1 MDVRGKRVL
10 VFGDSLTHRG
20 GRADPDG
27 VPALPGVAR
36 SGSPGDLLASHL
48 LAAGAGA
55 VRINGRVSRSAINL
69 WRSNNGEDGAA
80 VVAAEAAARPDIVI
94 VFLGTNDLGMN
105 ATADAA
111 AFGRI
116 AAAFRGA
123 QVWAVGPPAF
133 ARADL
138 NAQAAV
144 VVRTLQGVFGAHRV
158 IDLRP
163 LTADIVVPAQGRAG
177 DGVHFATAGAAKTA
191 QRLAAALAAADNRV
205 DAVTS
210 ATPALRAWWPL
221 PVSAAAAAALLVGVA
236 VVVRR
241 RRQLQGLGRAGVAG
255 PTSEPRTLFDPE
267 TVPERDRTVLGDELH
282 DAAVRAVKAGAGPLE
297 YMGAG
302 AEGVVFCDG
311 DTAYKA
317 GRPGRGTLALEA
329 AFFERAN
336 QIPGA
341 REHVAKFKRYDEVND
356 VLVRECVRGK
366 RLKWDQED
374 KVYNLSD
381 ALARV
386 MAPYGFSAPERK
398 PDSWIMVR
406 GRGPTLVDGGFAHD
420 RGQQLVKRVLDVLNK
435 RRPATGWQNR
445 LSTLVADVEHERER
459 TIPAK
464 VADRLI
470 ARLQAAEPQDPADVA
485 RRRLDAEA
493 LGAPAVTVKTTQ
505 PWAEYGDD
513 MDVHEWVVEDEAA
526 IDGVELR
533 SRHNPKH
540 YALAH
545 RATTGGRWQVT
556 WFDELGPGGDVRRPT
571 LVEALTEGASS
582 NEFDV
587 ERVHTKAQRTLRGGG
602 EADDV
607 GRAWD
612 APQGRRRVVQVQ
624 DTPRGRRLVIATEGS
639 TIHELLPPEEL
650 AREIHRDEAN
660 AASRR
665 KAHAQTAQAVAAAQP
680 PAPVVAFA
688 ATLSPTA
695 GGKAIAVLQKQRT
708 FNGRAMSCHTYVT
721 NAVAEGARVAHA
733 PDGARRLMHPDGS
746 FMAEK
751 DLTKTA
757 MDYAAFLTATPAKL
771 AGAGGASR
779 QQGKP
784 GRIARE
790 CVECGN
796 ATDRICVYCK
806 SPLCVE
812 CSFIGECY
820 RCVQARRKGVP
831 AKLAGAGGALHQK
844 YTRAAARVD
853 GRTVLDD
860 VPNTGSIDSSLDNY
874 EVLPG
879 IREVP
884 FTAFDQ
890 LDPGPPRYYHSTSEA
905 KRTKQLAAQI
915 RESAEIS
922 PLIVVEDAEG
932 PYILEG
938 GHRFD
943 ALRELGAQAF
953 PALVVLDLDSLATK
967 P

>member
-191 QRLAAALAAADNRV
+191 QRLAAAFAAADNRV

-241 RRQLQGLGRAGVAG
+241 RRQLQGLGRAGVAAPAADAALETTAAAVRRELARCGYGGGRCADASRELARRLRAQGHDAVVVSGKFLVEGRPSPHHWVEVGDTIVDATVDQFQIGFDEPLPQVLVAPRAAWPQYLRG
-255 PTSEPRTLFDPE
+255 PTSEPRTLFDPH
-267 TVPERDRTVLGDELH
+267 TVPAHDRSVLATELD
-282 DAAVRAVKAGAGPLE
+282 DAAVRAVKAGAGPME

-302 AEGVVFCDG
+302 AEGIVFCDG
-311 DTAYKA
+311 DTAYKV
-317 GRPGRGTLALEA
+317 GRPGRGSLKNEA
-329 AFFERAN
+329 AFLKKAG
-336 QIPGA
+336 QIPA
-341 REHVAKFKRYDEVND
+341 IKQHIAKFIRFDAANNVI
-356 VLVRECVRGK
+356 VRECVRQRGM
-366 RLKWDQED
+366 RHGQPRRVADAEAWD
-374 KVYNLSD
+374 
-381 ALARV
+381 LADRIQAV
-386 MAPYGFSAPERK
+386 MQPYGFRAPERK
-398 PDSWIMVR
+398 GNSFVYVS
-406 GRGPTLVDGGFAHD
+406 GRGPVLVDAGFALRH
-420 RGQQLVKRVLDVLNK
+420 GQELVKEALDVVNGRAANTLDV
-435 RRPATGWQNR
+435 RRDLIFA
-445 LSTLVADVEHERER
+445 LEHERDE
-459 TIPAK
+459 TIPPK
-464 VADRLI
+464 VADKLI
-470 ARLQAAEPQDPADVA
+470 ARL
-485 RRRLDAEA
+485 DAMRTA
-493 LGAPAVTVKTTQ
+493 KAPLGTPAVTVKTTQ

-587 ERVHTKAQRTLRGGG
+587 ERVHTKAER
-602 EADDV
+602 
-607 GRAWD
+607 
-612 APQGRRRVVQVQ
+612 
-624 DTPRGRRLVIATEGS
+624 
-639 TIHELLPPEEL
+639 
-650 AREIHRDEAN
+650 
-660 AASRR
+660 
-665 KAHAQTAQAVAAAQP
+665 
-680 PAPVVAFA
+680 
-688 ATLSPTA
+688 
-695 GGKAIAVLQKQRT
+695 
-708 FNGRAMSCHTYVT
+708 
-721 NAVAEGARVAHA
+721 
-733 PDGARRLMHPDGS
+733 
-746 FMAEK
+746 
-751 DLTKTA
+751 
-757 MDYAAFLTATPAKL
+757 KL
-771 AGAGGASR
+771 AGAGDAPR
-779 QQGKP
+779 QKGKP

-812 CSFIGECY
+812 CSFTGECY

-831 AKLAGAGGALHQK
+831 AKLAGAGDAPCQK
-844 YTRAAARVD
+844 YQRAAARVD

-860 VPNTGSIDSSLDNY
+860 VPNTGSIDSSLNNY